1 MKDSEHT
8 KAKKSTI
15 ADDAKAAKKAELTAK
30 TKETQEAIAQRSE
43 EAKQA
48 KARAEQEKATQKKE
62 EKQPKQQAEL
72 KDNEPAAEPTPKQ
85 AKAKKNDDA
94 FAIIS
99 IVLGATALTGLGWLA
114 SIPGLILGLLSFK
127 QSKNRKLSI
136 IAVTVNII
144 SGIVYFL
151 AGAAALLILF
161 LAMLA
166 SMSQQTSGQIEIH
179 VTNPAENN
187 GQIHIEG
194 KSQRQIEREKKQK
207 EQQQKAE
214 QEKAAKEKEQAE
226 QQKAAEQQAAQ
237 DQPATDE

>member
-48 KARAEQEKATQKKE
+48 KAQAEQEKASQEQQQKAEQEKAAKE
-62 EKQPKQQAEL
+62 KEQAEQT
-72 KDNEPAAEPTPKQ
+72 KKAEPAQ
-85 AKAKKNDDA
+85 AKNDDA

-99 IVLGATALTGLGWLA
+99 IVLGASSLTGLGWLA
-114 SIPGLILGLLSFK
+114 SIPGLILGFASLK
-127 QSKNRKLSI
+127 QSKNRKLSLAAI
-136 IAVTVNII
+136 IINVISSII
-144 SGIVYFL
+144 YFL
-151 AGAAALLILF
+151 AAVAILFVFFMAALAGMF
-161 LAMLA
+161 
-166 SMSQQTSGQIEIH
+166 QQTSGQVEIH
-179 VTNPAENN
+179 VANPAENS
-187 GQIHIEG
+187 GQVRIEA
-194 KSQRQIEREKKQK
+194 KSQRQIEREQKQK